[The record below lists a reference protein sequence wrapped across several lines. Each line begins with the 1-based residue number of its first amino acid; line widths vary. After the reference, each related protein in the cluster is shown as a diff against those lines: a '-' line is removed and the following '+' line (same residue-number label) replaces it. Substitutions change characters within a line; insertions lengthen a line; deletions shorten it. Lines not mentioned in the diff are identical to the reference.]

1 MFASCVLR
9 LPPGPSHLRP
19 LCSKTGHARANTN
32 TIIPITLA
40 HTSNETAPSVSSA
53 RLSDHG
59 LRSRSNIVAL
69 TTWSVVVVVW
79 VGAVYCVIGTHWL
92 AMILR
97 AAADDS
103 IQPMNADAAPVALPL
118 VTS

>member
-1 MFASCVLR
+1 MFASCSLR
-9 LPPGPSHLRP
+9 PPPGPSQLRP
-19 LCSKTGHARANTN
+19 LCSKTGQARMNTN
-32 TIIPITLA
+32 TIIPITHA

-59 LRSRSNIVAL
+59 LRSRSSIDL
-69 TTWSVVVVVW
+69 T
-79 VGAVYCVIGTHWL
+79 GLGLYLIGIHWL

-97 AAADDS
+97 AAAEAS